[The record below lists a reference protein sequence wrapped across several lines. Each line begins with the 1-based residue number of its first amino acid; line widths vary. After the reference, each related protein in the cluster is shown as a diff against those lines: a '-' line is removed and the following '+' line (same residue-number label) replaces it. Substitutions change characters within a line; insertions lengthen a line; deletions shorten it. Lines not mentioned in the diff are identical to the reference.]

1 MFGLFKSLLQ
11 EIASLRDTIRETNT
25 RWREAFALDH
35 TPEAPQVEHEA
46 MPNGNGAHR
55 KTARAK

>member
-11 EIASLRDTIRETNT
+11 EIASLRDTIRETNA

-35 TPEAPQVEHEA
+35 TPEAPQVIEHAET
-46 MPNGNGAHR
+46 NGTGR
-55 KTARAK
+55 KTARVK